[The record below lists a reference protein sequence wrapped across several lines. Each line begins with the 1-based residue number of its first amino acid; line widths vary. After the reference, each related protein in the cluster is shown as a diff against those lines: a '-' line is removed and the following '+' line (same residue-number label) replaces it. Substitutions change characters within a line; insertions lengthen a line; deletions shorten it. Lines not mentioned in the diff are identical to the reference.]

1 MISKNEIF
9 AKAEMA
15 GFKYNDEANAGVEEY
30 ETRWAEI
37 AIIDDEILQ
46 VVPFISGSI
55 PSFCS
60 YEIPLNMIKKV
71 RITSSEIEV
80 AFGNRG
86 YCLVQK

>member
-15 GFKYNDEANAGVEEY
+15 GFKYVGGEEVGVEEY
-30 ETRWAEI
+30 DSKWAGI
-37 AIIDDEILQ
+37 AVIDDEVLQ
-46 VVPFISGSI
+46 VFPFISGST

-60 YEIPLNMIKKV
+60 YEIPFNMIKRVK
-71 RITSSEIEV
+71 ITSSEVEV

-86 YCLVQK
+86 YCLIQR